1 MKAKHL
7 VSMLLA
13 GSMIL
18 GLTAC
23 APTTNSGGGNDSPQP
38 TGTDSGSGGASSE
51 YLVYNVGEE
60 PKIWDPQLNTSS
72 MGGHVILNLYDG
84 LVRDTRD
91 GVQMA
96 SAERYELSANADG
109 VEDTVYTFYL
119 RDGLT
124 WSDGEP
130 VTAHDY
136 EYAWKRAC
144 SPEMASPYAFLMT
157 DYIKGAY
164 EYFSGEGSR
173 DEVAVKALDDK
184 TLQVELKQPTAYF
197 LNLVSWFTYMPCRE
211 DMASTGEGWEKDP
224 AKCVSNG
231 AFMLEEYKVGS
242 HILLKKNPN
251 FWNADNVNLAGVRIL
266 FISDATTS
274 LQGYEAGE
282 INVTSIL
289 PGAEIPRLLAEDPNF
304 SSEPAL
310 GNSYFQFNM
319 DADVVNDLNVRKAL
333 SLAIDRS
340 TITDQILRDGSVP
353 ASAFVAP
360 PFKLSTGESM
370 RALDENGNVVE
381 EYEIDPYS
389 AKVED
394 AQAYLAEAGY
404 PGGAGFPELNVL
416 YYDSGNNSLIVEAVQ
431 QMWQENLGIKVNLQV
446 QEYAVFTNTIN
457 SGDWSIAFTGWSA
470 DGRNITDDCTITANY
485 EQNSY
490 TVRFVDYDGTELSSQ
505 SVFWGEAA
513 AAPEAPAREGYTFTG
528 WDADFSNIRK
538 DLTVTAQYR
547 FVLSFADVSET
558 DWFCEDVRWAVENG
572 IFQGVGNGLF
582 APEQALTRGQ
592 LVTVLYRMVGSP
604 EPKAEANFRDVAA
617 DSYYAKA
624 VAWANENGIVLGMGD
639 GTFDPDSAVTREQ
652 MVTIFFRYAKFCG
665 VKTEAGML
673 DAFRDAASV
682 SDYAREAMG
691 WAVKAGLVKGDG
703 QDLMP
708 KATASRA
715 QAAAILHRFAAVV
728 EK

>member
-60 PKIWDPQLNTSS
+60 PKTWDPQLNTSS

-96 SAERYELSANADG
+96 SAERYERSANADG

-130 VTAHDY
+130 VTAYDY

-242 HILLKKNPN
+242 HILLKNNPN

-389 AKVED
+389 AKVEE

-470 DGRNITDDCTITANY
+470 DYNDPMTMLSLFTA
-485 EQNSY
+485 
-490 TVRFVDYDGTELSSQ
+490 
-505 SVFWGEAA
+505 
-513 AAPEAPAREGYTFTG
+513 EGM
-528 WDADFSNIRK
+528 N
-538 DLTVTAQYR
+538 
-547 FVLSFADVSET
+547 
-558 DWFCEDVRWAVENG
+558 DVRWRYKPYSGVPGDTILNPENEAYDNAVK
-572 IFQGVGNGLF
+572 
-582 APEQALTRGQ
+582 
-592 LVTVLYRMVGSP
+592 M
-604 EPKAEANFRDVAA
+604 AA
-617 DSYYAKA
+617 
-624 VAWANENGIVLGMGD
+624 
-639 GTFDPDSAVTREQ
+639 
-652 MVTIFFRYAKFCG
+652 
-665 VKTEAGML
+665 KTSGEE
-673 DAFRDAASV
+673 RDAYLKEAEDVLMENMVICPIYYTTYTQVIDHGKV
-682 SDYAREAMG
+682 SGPGRTP
-691 WAVKAGLVKGDG
+691 VG
-703 QDLMP
+703 QWDFQYY
-708 KATASRA
+708 TV
-715 QAAAILHRFAAVV
+715 IG
-728 EK
+728 

>member
-7 VSMLLA
+7 LSMLLA

-60 PKIWDPQLNTSS
+60 PKTWDPQLNTSS

-130 VTAHDY
+130 VTAYDY

-319 DADVVNDLNVRKAL
+319 DAEDRKSVV
-333 SLAIDRS
+333 
-340 TITDQILRDGSVP
+340 
-353 ASAFVAP
+353 
-360 PFKLSTGESM
+360 
-370 RALDENGNVVE
+370 
-381 EYEIDPYS
+381 
-389 AKVED
+389 
-394 AQAYLAEAGY
+394 
-404 PGGAGFPELNVL
+404 
-416 YYDSGNNSLIVEAVQ
+416 
-431 QMWQENLGIKVNLQV
+431 
-446 QEYAVFTNTIN
+446 
-457 SGDWSIAFTGWSA
+457 
-470 DGRNITDDCTITANY
+470 
-485 EQNSY
+485 
-490 TVRFVDYDGTELSSQ
+490 
-505 SVFWGEAA
+505 
-513 AAPEAPAREGYTFTG
+513 
-528 WDADFSNIRK
+528 
-538 DLTVTAQYR
+538 
-547 FVLSFADVSET
+547 
-558 DWFCEDVRWAVENG
+558 
-572 IFQGVGNGLF
+572 
-582 APEQALTRGQ
+582 
-592 LVTVLYRMVGSP
+592 
-604 EPKAEANFRDVAA
+604 
-617 DSYYAKA
+617 
-624 VAWANENGIVLGMGD
+624 
-639 GTFDPDSAVTREQ
+639 
-652 MVTIFFRYAKFCG
+652 
-665 VKTEAGML
+665 
-673 DAFRDAASV
+673 
-682 SDYAREAMG
+682 
-691 WAVKAGLVKGDG
+691 
-703 QDLMP
+703 
-708 KATASRA
+708 
-715 QAAAILHRFAAVV
+715 
-728 EK
+728 